1 MRVTILG
8 GGGFRV
14 PLICRELAGSG
25 LAIGEVVLYD
35 VVPERLGVI
44 SAVLAADGLP
54 LRTTTDLEVALRG
67 ADVIFAAL
75 RVGGLDGRVAD
86 ERSAL
91 DAGVIGQETV
101 GAGGLSYAARAV
113 PVVDAIARRVAELAP
128 RAWVI
133 SMTNPAGIVTE
144 VMAATLGPRVV
155 GVCDSPTGLVRRACA
170 AAGADPG
177 TRLAQ
182 VPDGV
187 EVDYLGLNHLGWLRG
202 LRVDGTDRLPGLLAD
217 PDALKRTEEGRLFGA
232 DLLQALG
239 AIPNEYL
246 YWYYARSEALRDVR
260 GAGRTRAEHVRAEQ
274 QRFFAAAAADPGRA
288 AALWAEANDE
298 RNRSY
303 FAELRSGERD
313 AADVE
318 AGGYEAIAIGLAA
331 ALTAGTGVKGSAP
344 ARLILN
350 VRNGGTVPALAPD
363 AVIETVCQVDSDGA
377 VPLPAAPPSD
387 HELGLMSTVKSC
399 ERAIASAALT
409 GSAAAALRAFALH
422 PLVGSLEA
430 ARTLAAAALA
440 GAAANTPG
448 L

>member
-1 MRVTILG
+1 VRVTILG

-14 PLICRELAGSG
+14 PLICRELAASG

-35 VVPERLGVI
+35 VAPERLDVI

-54 LRTTTDLEVALRG
+54 LRSTTDLEVALRG

-170 AAGADPG
+170 AAGVDPG

-217 PDALKRTEEGRLFGA
+217 PDALTRTEEGRLFGA

-318 AGGYEAIAIGLAA
+318 AGGYEAIAIGLAT
-331 ALTAGTGVKGSAP
+331 ALTAGTGVKGAAP

-350 VRNGGTVPALAPD
+350 VRNGGTVPALAAD
-363 AVIETVCQVDSDGA
+363 AVIETVCRVDSDGA

-409 GSAAAALRAFALH
+409 GSAADALRAFALH

-430 ARTLAAAALA
+430 ARTLAAAALT
-440 GAAANTPG
+440 GAAAVR
-448 L
+448 

>member
-1 MRVTILG
+1 VRVTILG

-14 PLICRELAGSG
+14 PLICRELAASG
-25 LAIGEVVLYD
+25 LAVGEVVLYD

-54 LRTTTDLEVALRG
+54 LRTTTELDTALRG

-170 AAGADPG
+170 AAGVDPG
-177 TRLAQ
+177 SRLAQ

-202 LRVDGTDRLPGLLAD
+202 LRVDGSDRLPGLLAD

-260 GAGRTRAEHVRAEQ
+260 SAGRTRAEHVRAEQ

-363 AVIETVCQVDSDGA
+363 AVIETVCRVDSDGA

-387 HELGLMSTVKSC
+387 HELGLMSTVRSC

-409 GSAAAALRAFALH
+409 GSAADALRAFALH

-430 ARTLAAAALA
+430 ARTLAAAALT
-440 GAAANTPG
+440 GAAVR
-448 L
+448 

>member
-14 PLICRELAGSG
+14 PLICRELAASG

-54 LRTTTDLEVALRG
+54 LRTTTDLDTALRG

-128 RAWVI
+128 EAWVI

-170 AAGADPG
+170 AAGVDPG

-187 EVDYLGLNHLGWLRG
+187 EVDYLGLNHLGWLRA

-274 QRFFAAAAADPGRA
+274 QRFFAAAAEDPGRA
-288 AALWAEANDE
+288 AAMWAAANDE

-313 AADVE
+313 TADVE
-318 AGGYEAIAIGLAA
+318 AGGYEAIAVGLAA
-331 ALTAGTGVKGSAP
+331 ALTGVTGLTGSAP

-350 VRNGGTVPALAPD
+350 VRNGATVPALAPD
-363 AVIETVCQVDSDGA
+363 AVIETVCQADSDGA
-377 VPLPAAPPSD
+377 APLPAAPPSD

-409 GSAAAALRAFALH
+409 GSAADALRAFALH

-430 ARTLAAAALA
+430 ARTLAAAALT
-440 GAAANTPG
+440 GAAAVR
-448 L
+448 